1 MKSGETA
8 PTSDDVMNRAPGAR
22 GEELLRVE
30 GLVKRFSVNHR
41 IGSQRRELVAVDDV
55 SFSVAR
61 GETLGIVGESGCGKS
76 TLARCVMG
84 LEQPSGGS
92 ITIEGRDLTKV
103 SKRTMRSLR
112 RDVQMVFQDP
122 YDSLNPRRR
131 VGDIVAEPMLV
142 HGLADATEA
151 RKEAAR
157 LFDVVGLDPRYL
169 DRYPNEF
176 SGGQRQRVGIARAL
190 AAKPKMLVAD
200 EPVSALDVS
209 VQAQVLNLLSDLQ
222 REFDLTYIF
231 VSHNIDVVRYM
242 SDRIAVMYLGRIV
255 EMASAADIYS
265 APQHPYTVSLL
276 GAIPG
281 SIAGKGTDTGKRRRR
296 IVLRGDIPSPA
307 DRPPACPF
315 EPRCPVAQELC
326 RVKNPEFRRL
336 EDGRHIACHFPGSL
350 DPFED

>member
-1 MKSGETA
+1 M
-8 PTSDDVMNRAPGAR
+8 TSVNASVRTPR
-22 GEELLRVE
+22 VSGEELLRVQH
-30 GLVKRFSVNHR
+30 LVKRFPVNHR
-41 IGSQRRELVAVDDV
+41 IGSRRRELVAVDDV
-55 SFSVAR
+55 SFSVSR

-84 LEQPSGGS
+84 LERPSGGA
-92 ITIEGRDLTKV
+92 IAIEGRDLTTA
-103 SKRTMRSLR
+103 SKKTMRSLR

-142 HGLADATEA
+142 HGLADAAGA

-157 LFDVVGLDPRYL
+157 LFDVVGLNPRYL

-190 AAKPKMLVAD
+190 AAKPKILVAD

-209 VQAQVLNLLSDLQ
+209 VQAQVLNLLSALQ

-255 EMASAADIYS
+255 EMASAADIYA

-276 GAIPG
+276 GAIPNNLVG
-281 SIAGKGTDTGKRRRR
+281 NGAAAGKRRRR
-296 IVLRGDIPSPA
+296 IVLRGDIPSPV
-307 DRPPACPF
+307 DRPSACPF
-315 EPRCPVAQELC
+315 EPRCPVAQEIC
-326 RVKNPEFRRL
+326 RVRDPEFRTL
-336 EDGRHIACHFPGSL
+336 DDGRYIACHFPGSL
-350 DPFED
+350 DPFEA